1 MHNQDGGVPGH
12 PDTLVLPVEPGRRY
26 PQWWLAVRAALLAYA
41 LTLGAALV
49 TMALLVLGFFVGGTG
64 ALDAMTDS
72 ASTMGARLD
81 GPSALL
87 IYPFFLASMAL
98 GGTTVLTVSSAVYS
112 AAGPL
117 VSVWTGVLPLLL
129 SGVAVLTLWRQGRRA
144 ERRQPLESGGAR
156 WLYAGVTGLALA
168 VFSVTLSLLFSLRS
182 ETDLGAVFLTAA
194 SPSLVAG
201 AVLLGTGASWAG
213 RKKESGTPL
222 QWFLRAEHVLP
233 ELRAALRL
241 ACGHYLFY
249 TAVAGAILLVAALIR
264 GGVAVAFAAPLWLPT
279 ASAWAYAAG
288 HLSTVA
294 NRDLPGGGQI
304 PASVADLPVWAGAAA
319 GVLGVLLA
327 AAASL
332 AWFLARQ
339 HGHGPGQP
347 ARRTSWLTL
356 PVAFGLVGAA
366 VTLLSL
372 VAAGRVGTG
381 SDGLG
386 PGIGTLGPAW
396 WTFLVLAAWGAV
408 IELGARILAPQV
420 AHLVPHRISSFITGN
435 TPK

>member
-1 MHNQDGGVPGH
+1 MHNQDGGMPGN
-12 PDTLVLPVEPGRRY
+12 PDTLVPPVEPGRRDR
-26 PQWWLAVRAALLAYA
+26 QWWLAVRAALIAYA

-49 TMALLVLGFFVGGTG
+49 TMALLVLGFFLGGTG

-72 ASTMGARLD
+72 ASNMGARLD

-117 VSVWTGVLPLLL
+117 VSVWAGVLPLLL
-129 SGVAVLTLWRQGRRA
+129 TAVAVLTLWRQGRRS
-144 ERRQPLESGGAR
+144 ERRQPLESDGSR
-156 WLYAGVTGLALA
+156 WLYAGVTGLVLA
-168 VFSVTLSLLFSLRS
+168 AFSVTLSLLFSLRS
-182 ETDLGAVFLTAA
+182 ETDGSAVFLTAA

-201 AVLLGTGASWAG
+201 AVLLGTVASWAG

-222 QWFLRAEHVLP
+222 HWFLRAERSLP

-241 ACGHYLFY
+241 AGGHYLFY
-249 TAVAGAILLVAALIR
+249 TSAAGAILLVTALIR
-264 GGVAVAFAAPLWLPT
+264 GGVAVTFAAPLWLPT

-294 NRDLPGGGQI
+294 NRDLPGSGPI
-304 PASVADLPVWAGAAA
+304 PASVADLPIWASAAA
-319 GVLGVLLA
+319 GVLGVLMA
-327 AAASL
+327 AGASL
-332 AWFLARQ
+332 AWYLARQ
-339 HGHGPGQP
+339 RHP

-366 VTLLSL
+366 VALLSL
-372 VAAGRVGTG
+372 VAAGRAGTGG

-396 WTFLVLAAWGAV
+396 WTFLVLAVWGAV

-420 AHLVPHRISSFITGN
+420 AHLVPQRISSFLAGT

>member
-1 MHNQDGGVPGH
+1 MHNQDGGMPGN
-12 PDTLVLPVEPGRRY
+12 PDTLVPPVGSGRRD
-26 PQWWLAVRAALLAYA
+26 PQWWLAVRAALIAYS

-49 TMALLVLGFFVGGTG
+49 TMALLVLGFFLGGTG

-72 ASTMGARLD
+72 ASNVGARLD

-117 VSVWTGVLPLLL
+117 VSVWTGALPLLL
-129 SGVAVLTLWRQGRRA
+129 TGVAVLTLWRQGRRA
-144 ERRQPLESGGAR
+144 ERRQPLESDGTR
-156 WLYAGVTGLALA
+156 WLYAGVTGLVLA
-168 VFSVTLSLLFSLRS
+168 AFSVTLSLLFSQRS
-182 ETDLGAVFLTAA
+182 ETDIGAVFLTAA

-222 QWFLRAEHVLP
+222 QWFIRAERALP

-241 ACGHYLFY
+241 AGGHYLFY
-249 TAVAGAILLVAALIR
+249 TAVAGAILLTTALIR
-264 GGVAVAFAAPLWLPT
+264 GGVAVTFAAPLWLPT

-294 NRDLPGGGQI
+294 NRDLPGDGQI
-304 PASVADLPVWAGAAA
+304 PASVADLPVWASAAA

-327 AAASL
+327 AAAAL
-332 AWFLARQ
+332 AWYLARQ
-339 HGHGPGQP
+339 GSP
-347 ARRTSWLTL
+347 ARRTSWLSL

-366 VTLLSL
+366 VALLSL
-372 VAAGRVGTG
+372 VAAGRAGTGG

-420 AHLVPHRISSFITGN
+420 AHLVPQRISNFLTGN